1 MSLFNALDISATG
14 LSAQRIRM
22 NLIAENLANINTVNT
37 PQGGPYRRKDAIFV
51 SLDTIQPFSHF
62 LELFKGKAI
71 QPGWSGTAKGVK
83 VANVIEDNKPAKMIY
98 QPQHP
103 NANAQGYVAMPN
115 IDIVSEM
122 VNMISAARA
131 YEANI
136 TVLSAAKSMM
146 QKALE
151 IGG

>member
-1 MSLFNALDISATG
+1 
-14 LSAQRIRM
+14 M
-22 NLIAENLANINTVNT
+22 NLIAENLANINTAST

-51 SLDTIQPFSHF
+51 SLDTRQPFSHF
-62 LELFKGKAI
+62 LNSALGGKAI
-71 QPGWSGTAKGVK
+71 QSGWSGTARGVK
-83 VANVIEDNKPAKMIY
+83 VANVVEDRGAAKMIY

-115 IDIVSEM
+115 IDVVSEM

-136 TVLSAAKSMM
+136 TVLSAAKNMM
-146 QKALE
+146 HKALE